1 MGLQSTPEPD
11 DDDGVVGA
19 LTLPAWLFHIPGPA
33 WLFIALAAIDVAIH
47 ASLRAAT
54 FGPFGPTPEQLVGV
68 AAQLVGPAARVLL
81 PAAVLI
87 GRREP
92 APAGRLLLTGAVVI
106 SAAELLGLAWT
117 VAFRAVLLE
126 GLMAAPDSGT
136 VPFVIAQTVYG
147 FMRLILAIG
156 GPAVLLLALRG
167 LRAGRG
173 STRQG
178 RVGASIVA
186 VGVGIAVL
194 QACAELLGVVQMG
207 EPTQGVQ
214 ILLLLSAFGSAAVTT
229 AWALVAR
236 AALHG
241 WASRRGNGAAWA
253 LATGGAVA
261 ILGTQFGVAVV
272 SLALGLG
279 QLGVAQGKEPMDGF
293 TTAIIGGTGTVTR
306 FLGAI
311 GMPLLLVAFAR
322 GLGPA
327 PAPGESGPPDVASV
341 AQPGAA

>member
-1 MGLQSTPEPD
+1 MDLQGATEPD

-33 WLFIALAAIDVAIH
+33 WLFIALATIDIAIH
-47 ASLRAAT
+47 ASLRAAD
-54 FGPFGPTPEQLVGV
+54 FGPFGPTPTQLLAAAPQLVD
-68 AAQLVGPAARVLL
+68 AAAAVSL

-87 GRREP
+87 GRRDLGS
-92 APAGRLLLTGAVVI
+92 AGRLLLTGALVI

-117 VAFRAVLLE
+117 VAFRAIFLE
-126 GLMAAPDSGT
+126 GSMAEPGSGT
-136 VPFVIAQTVYG
+136 VPLATAQTVYG
-147 FMRLILAIG
+147 LVRLILAIG
-156 GPAVLLLALRG
+156 GPGVLLLALRG

-194 QACAELLGVVQMG
+194 QVCAELLGVVQIG
-207 EPTQGVQ
+207 GPAQGVQ
-214 ILLLLSAFGSAAVTT
+214 TLLVLSAFGSAAVTT
-229 AWALVAR
+229 AWALMAR
-236 AALHG
+236 AAFDG
-241 WASRRGNGAAWA
+241 WASSEGNGAAWA
-253 LATGGAVA
+253 LATSGTIA
-261 ILGTQFGVAVV
+261 ILGTQFGIAVV
-272 SLALGLG
+272 SLALELG

-293 TTAIIGGTGTVTR
+293 TTAIIGGTGTVTG
-306 FLGAI
+306 FFGAI

-322 GLGPA
+322 GLEPA

-341 AQPGAA
+341 ARRGAA